1 VVLIATGVLTA
12 IALIGGIVIAMRAP
26 AEATAP
32 PTAKPLGT
40 AFPVPPLPSG
50 AGARTSARTPEVTN
64 A

>member
-1 VVLIATGVLTA
+1 MLTA
-12 IALIGGIVIAMRAP
+12 VALIGGIVIAMRAP

-50 AGARTSARTPEVTN
+50 AGTRTSARTPEVTN